1 MISLCPVFT
10 YVIVLKMH
18 NVYFYIAFKTKL
30 IINNRYKGT
39 FLLYMHELFK
49 SKSEEFKIKV
59 NLVILGK
66 SAGK

>member
-1 MISLCPVFT
+1 
-10 YVIVLKMH
+10 MH

-39 FLLYMHELFK
+39 LLLYVHELFK
-49 SKSEEFKIKV
+49 SKSVEFKIKV

-66 SAGK
+66 SLENKIKRLQT